1 MREKSRLRAAFFFL
15 ASRYG
20 GNPRSRPRPKLAG
33 MADWVIETIGQFGYA
48 GIVFLMLA
56 ENLFPPLPSEL
67 IMPFAG
73 FLAARGELHP
83 ALVVASGALGSLL
96 GALPWYIAGRRIGA
110 DRLKRLAERH
120 GRWIALTPDE
130 IERGQHLFERKGA
143 LVLVF
148 GRLVPAL
155 RTVVALPA
163 GLAKMRP
170 AAFVLWT
177 LVGSV
182 LWTSILTLAGYLLES
197 QYERIEKWIN
207 PVSTAIFAIIAI
219 WYVVRVVRHPAG
231 RKDGARQPP

>member
-1 MREKSRLRAAFFFL
+1 
-15 ASRYG
+15 
-20 GNPRSRPRPKLAG
+20 
-33 MADWVIETIGQFGYA
+33 MADWVISTIEKLGYFG
-48 GIVFLMLA
+48 ITLLMLA

-73 FLAARGELHP
+73 FLAARGDLNP
-83 ALVVASGALGSLL
+83 VLVVLAGAFGSLL
-96 GALPWYIAGRRIGA
+96 GALPWYIAGRKVGA
-110 DRLKRLAERH
+110 DRLKQLAERH

-130 IERGQHLFERKGA
+130 IDRGTHLFEKRGA

-163 GLAKMRP
+163 GLARMHWLP
-170 AAFVLWT
+170 FILWT
-177 LVGSV
+177 LLGSV

-197 QYERIEKWIN
+197 QYERIEKWLN

-219 WYVVRVVRHPAG
+219 WYIVRVIRHPGGKGKAS
-231 RKDGARQPP
+231 ARAAK

>member
-1 MREKSRLRAAFFFL
+1 
-15 ASRYG
+15 
-20 GNPRSRPRPKLAG
+20 
-33 MADWVIETIGQFGYA
+33 MADWVIGTIERLGYFGIA
-48 GIVFLMLA
+48 LLMLA

-73 FLAARGELHP
+73 FLAAKGELNP
-83 ALVVASGALGSLL
+83 VLVVASGALGSLL
-96 GALPWYIAGRRIGA
+96 GALPWYILGRRVGA
-110 DRLKRLAERH
+110 ERLKRAAEQH

-130 IERGQHLFERKGA
+130 IDRGKNLFEKKGP

-170 AAFVLWT
+170 LPFVLWT
-177 LVGSV
+177 LLGSV
-182 LWTSILTLAGYLLES
+182 LWTSLLTLAGYLLES
-197 QYERIEKWIN
+197 QYDRIEKWIN

-219 WYVVRVVRHPAG
+219 WYVVRVVRHPSAV
-231 RKDGARQPP
+231 RKQGAK